1 MLAAV
6 KAAGPDSWLSHVP
19 GAMLVGIL
27 EAGIEVTPE
36 VTVLGGSTRVIRGV
50 RVHRTGALAPED
62 RWTWRGIPVLSP
74 ARLLLNLAGRLTG
87 RPLRSAV
94 RRAQG
99 KNLVTVQQIV
109 ALLSR
114 VGPLKGSR
122 RLAQVVA
129 TGPAPTRSALEDVVL
144 DLLLDGGFE
153 PPDVNKPL
161 MVDGQRIIPDFRW
174 PEQRLIVEA
183 DGAAW
188 HDKRVAREDDARK
201 QAVLE
206 AAGERLVRVTWEQAV
221 LRRAQTVRRVEAAG
235 APRVA
240 SSA

>member
-1 MLAAV
+1 
-6 KAAGPDSWLSHVP
+6 
-19 GAMLVGIL
+19 
-27 EAGIEVTPE
+27 
-36 VTVLGGSTRVIRGV
+36 
-50 RVHRTGALAPED
+50 
-62 RWTWRGIPVLSP
+62 
-74 ARLLLNLAGRLTG
+74 
-87 RPLRSAV
+87 
-94 RRAQG
+94 
-99 KNLVTVQQIV
+99 
-109 ALLSR
+109 
-114 VGPLKGSR
+114 
-122 RLAQVVA
+122 
-129 TGPAPTRSALEDVVL
+129 
-144 DLLLDGGFE
+144 
-153 PPDVNKPL
+153 L